1 MRTFASLMDFEREI
15 MECKMEMEET
25 INALITL
32 ASHYKLLDIIIPV
45 PEKCGLDRK
54 R

>member
-1 MRTFASLMDFEREI
+1 MDFEWEI

-25 INALITL
+25 INAWISL

-45 PEKCGLDRK
+45 PEKCGWDR
-54 R
+54 RT